1 MIFDGLNKA
10 PLPTQRK
17 LCEFLTVAKTVKR
30 EILVKRDVPESIE
43 NAVALEVSLQV
54 VRGKRW

>member
-43 NAVALEVSLQV
+43 NTVALEVSL
-54 VRGKRW
+54 